1 MTKGERMKDQVW
13 KRDEIESPCV
23 NICVIHPDARI
34 CAGCLRSIDEITK
47 WSQMSGDERASV
59 MAELPNRRGHLK
71 KRRGGRSARLGR
83 KTP

>member
-1 MTKGERMKDQVW
+1 MKDQVW

-47 WSQMSGDERASV
+47 WSVMSGDERATI